1 MTKVSKTKLERFTI
15 SMPKPLHKW
24 LQQQCKARNHS
35 NMSRAVQDII
45 NDRIAAELA
54 GQGVEK

>member
-1 MTKVSKTKLERFTI
+1 MAKAPKPQLERFTI

-45 NDRIAAELA
+45 NDRIAVEQGAE
-54 GQGVEK
+54 K